1 MRRNIMRTEVVYAG
15 RLLNP
20 KAAKRERWKRLW
32 KDIKAAKYLYMLI
45 IPIMIYILIFRYGPM
60 YGVVIAFK
68 DYRIGDG
75 IWGSTWVGLKHFI
88 RLFKS
93 YEFYQILR
101 NSLLLNVYSVV
112 FQFPVPIVL
121 ALMLNEVKNRYF
133 KRTVQSILYL
143 PHFLSWVI
151 LGGIVIQMVS
161 PSTGIVNTIIK
172 AFGREPIYFMSSKIW
187 WVIIYIVSGIWKE
200 AGWGSIIY
208 LAAISNVDPELYE
221 AAYIDGANKWRQT
234 WHITLPAIK
243 PTIVIL
249 LIMRMGSMIS
259 VGFDQIYVLSNDYVR
274 EVSEV
279 FATYTYR
286 MGIQNVQY
294 SYTSAIG
301 LFQSVVNFIMLL
313 GTNFLAHRM
322 GEQGIW

>member
-1 MRRNIMRTEVVYAG
+1 MRTEVVYAG

-75 IWGSTWVGLKHFI
+75 IWGSVWVGLKHFK
-88 RLFKS
+88 RLFNS
-93 YEFYQILR
+93 YDFYQILR

-112 FQFPVPIVL
+112 FQFPVPIIL
-121 ALMLNEVKNRYF
+121 ALMLNEAKNRYF

-172 AFGREPIYFMSSKIW
+172 AFGGEPIYFMSSKIW
-187 WVIIYIVSGIWKE
+187 WLIIYIVSGIWKE
-200 AGWGSIIY
+200 AGWGTIIY
-208 LAAISNVDPELYE
+208 LAAISNVDAQLYE
-221 AAYIDGANKWRQT
+221 AAYIDGANKWDQT

-259 VGFDQIYVLSNDYVR
+259 VGFDQIYILSNDYVR

-301 LFQSVVNFIMLL
+301 LFQSVVNFIMLV
-313 GTNFLAHRM
+313 GTNFLAHKM

>member
-1 MRRNIMRTEVVYAG
+1 MKTE
-15 RLLNP
+15 
-20 KAAKRERWKRLW
+20 AAKVEQLQAVRLTKGQRLW

-45 IPIMIYILIFRYGPM
+45 IPIIIYILIFRYGPM

-68 DYRIGDG
+68 DYRIGNG
-75 IWGSTWVGLKHFI
+75 IWGSAWVGLKHFN
-88 RLFKS
+88 RLFNS
-93 YEFYQILR
+93 YDFYQILR
-101 NSLLLNVYSVV
+101 NSLLLNVYSLV
-112 FQFPVPIVL
+112 FQFPVPIIL
-121 ALMLNEVKNRYF
+121 ALLLNEVKNRYF
-133 KRTVQSILYL
+133 KKTVQSILYL

-151 LGGIVIQMVS
+151 LAGIVIQMTS
-161 PSTGIVNTIIK
+161 PSTGIINNIIK
-172 AFGREPIYFMSSKIW
+172 MFGGEPIYFMASKTW
-187 WVIIYIVSGIWKE
+187 WLVIYIGSGIWKE
-200 AGWGSIIY
+200 AGWGTIIY
-208 LAAISNVDPELYE
+208 LAAISNVDAQLYE

-259 VGFDQIYVLSNDYVR
+259 VGFDQIYLLSNDYVR

-294 SYTSAIG
+294 SYTSAVG
-301 LFQSVVNFIMLL
+301 LFQSVVNFVLL
-313 GTNFLAHRM
+313 MGTNYVANKM

>member
-1 MRRNIMRTEVVYAG
+1 MRTEVVYAG

-75 IWGSTWVGLKHFI
+75 IWGSAWVGLKHFI